1 MTTLPILPFPIRTVA
16 AVSSFPCIYIAAPGQ
31 GAPLLPGVTGP
42 QRAAMALQYAQIT
55 QSYQLLLNQDTGPNQ
70 TSIAITYPPAG
81 PIEPLNSPN
90 AKLLESIINSLVI
103 AVGNLVTTLNAIV
116 VTNAAAV
123 APPYSRS
130 LSAVRHEQSGCA
142 KPAQPLHASCNERAH
157 PIESRLSGDR
167 SCCGGTRRITC

>member
-1 MTTLPILPFPIRTVA
+1 VTTLPILPFPIRTVA

-123 APPYSRS
+123 APPYSTGVYPPFAMS
-130 LSAVRHEQSGCA
+130 KADAQNLLNHYTQVATNALTQLKAAYQVIEAVVAALGE
-142 KPAQPLHASCNERAH
+142 
-157 PIESRLSGDR
+157 
-167 SCCGGTRRITC
+167 